1 MKRLLIEDL
10 NLEEFL
16 QIVTNTSEEVMQ
28 CFREEEKKHWEP
40 SQSRSDR
47 NHDIENSN
55 NIWKQ
60 EIFSIKD
67 QTKNKTELMIVDMIK
82 QELGIEE
89 NEAILWNRMIKA
101 IEEVNLA
108 SDSRYNDDKLLS
120 LMIDFIC

>member
-1 MKRLLIEDL
+1 
-10 NLEEFL
+10 
-16 QIVTNTSEEVMQ
+16 
-28 CFREEEKKHWEP
+28 
-40 SQSRSDR
+40 
-47 NHDIENSN
+47 
-55 NIWKQ
+55 
-60 EIFSIKD
+60 
-67 QTKNKTELMIVDMIK
+67 MIK